1 MPYCTHTGGM
11 PVLPAAFPGCH
22 APEWRPVRQTAVMP
36 VTLPPGLEYQRLI
49 VQLQHGQEGA
59 LKALYDALA
68 GVTYRVCLRMLVSP
82 EDAEEVLQDTFLRLE
97 AQAGRYDP
105 ARGTVQTF
113 VLTIAHHLCLERLRA
128 RRARPQAQDG
138 AFDDPAFDLP
148 APSPP
153 RDPLDQALLGTALS
167 SLPDTDRLLLED
179 MFFGGYT
186 HAELTARTGLPL
198 GTVKSRL
205 RRALLNLRGRMTP

>member
-1 MPYCTHTGGM
+1 M
-11 PVLPAAFPGCH
+11 
-22 APEWRPVRQTAVMP
+22 RQTAVMP
-36 VTLPPGLEYQRLI
+36 ATLPTGLDHQRLM
-49 VQLQHGQEGA
+49 VQLQHGEDSA
-59 LKALYDALA
+59 FKALYDTLA

-82 EDAEEVLQDTFLRLE
+82 EDAEDALQDTFLRLE

-128 RRARPQAQDG
+128 RRARPQAQGG

-148 APSPP
+148 APRPQ
-153 RDPLDQALLGTALS
+153 RDPLDEALIDVALR
-167 SLPDTDRLLLED
+167 SLPETDRLLLEG

-186 HAELTARTGLPL
+186 HAELTNRTGLPL

-205 RRALLNLRGRMTP
+205 RRALLKLRERMTP